1 MGLFHANAPHT
12 PLEKGKSMAI
22 SATKVRIVSPYT
34 SWGQGGYPAFRGEVC
49 VLARLTHDACYSARH
64 AVDPGEV
71 QSRTR
76 YQLRQTCDEVE
87 WVEDDVGRAVAK
99 RLLEPIDDLSPI
111 IGQEPLVGAGGLCD
125 VATELFELVA
135 LVSFTDGVGVE
146 RKPGNH
152 DLAEVRERI
161 RRYVEEFAST
171 ARASPAISTSS
182 DP

>member
-1 MGLFHANAPHT
+1 MLPESSPRPDSSPIEKPPQVAGATRMRLFQASTPHT

-22 SATKVRIVSPYT
+22 SATNVRIVNPYT
-34 SWGQGGYPAFRGEVC
+34 SWGQRGYPAFRGEVC

-76 YQLRQTCDEVE
+76 DQLRQTCDEVE

-99 RLLEPIDDLSPI
+99 PIDDLSPI

-146 RKPGNH
+146 RKPGNL
-152 DLAEVRERI
+152 DFV
-161 RRYVEEFAST
+161 
-171 ARASPAISTSS
+171 
-182 DP
+182 